1 MALSLSDFEPL
12 TLRNYKDY
20 RSGLFRA
27 YRNPRY
33 YQSPLRLMH
42 QPHVFKVGYVGDD
55 VVVIKDRQIMGTQV
69 LYSILPPNNWEV
81 IDALTESGIPCFL
94 SDEDVHFAPKRYGLV
109 PVKDNIEYVYH
120 LSAFSDRFGVN
131 KNQLRRPCN
140 RAESLCESGA
150 LNIRAYWGDVPYD
163 TLESCK
169 ALTVKWLGQRAKS
182 AWKPNYF
189 LDVFNQY
196 AATSPD
202 PALLLTVMQGD
213 RCLGYHL
220 SHRVCNG
227 IIYDVACKD
236 YEDTPIKNM
245 TPVLLHHAS
254 KAWAERFPSQVEYL
268 RVNRGAAVRGKA
280 SRIAKEKLRPMLS
293 NQIYKTVPHFKMTR
307 DLRDALY
314 NLTNEELKMPEWI

>member
-27 YRNPRY
+27 YRHPRY

-55 VVVIKDRQIMGTQV
+55 VVVIKDRQIMGTQI

-182 AWKPNYF
+182 AWNPNYF

-202 PALLLTVMQGD
+202 QALLLTIMQGD
-213 RCLGYHL
+213 RCVGYHL

-236 YEDTPIKNM
+236 YDDTLIKNM
-245 TPVLLHHAS
+245 TPVLLHYAS
-254 KAWAERFPSQVEYL
+254 KEWAERFPSQVDYL

-280 SRIAKEKLRPMLS
+280 SRIAKEKLRPYLR
-293 NQIYKTVPHFKMTR
+293 NQIYKTVPDVKMTR
-307 DLRDALY
+307 DLKESLY
-314 NLTNEELKMPEWI
+314 RSPKDIFGIEWI

>member
-1 MALSLSDFEPL
+1 MALSLAEFEPL
-12 TLRNYKDY
+12 TLDNLLDY
-20 RSGLFRA
+20 RNGLFRA
-27 YRNPRY
+27 YRHPRY

-42 QPHVFKVGYVGDD
+42 QPHVFKVGYVNDD

-69 LYSILPPNNWEV
+69 LYSILPPSNWEV
-81 IDALTESGIPCFL
+81 IDTLTEAGIPCFM
-94 SDEDVHFAPKRYGLV
+94 SDEDLDWAPSRFGVEK
-109 PVKDNIEYVYH
+109 VKDNVEYVYH

-150 LNIRAYWGDVPYD
+150 LNINAYWGEVPYD

-169 ALTVKWLGQRAKS
+169 ALTIKWLGQRAKT

-196 AATSPD
+196 AATTPD
-202 PALLLTVMQGD
+202 QALLLTIMKGD

-227 IIYDVACKD
+227 IIYDVSCKD
-236 YEDTPIKNM
+236 YDDTPIKNM
-245 TPVLLHHAS
+245 TPVMLHHAS

-268 RVNRGAAVRGKA
+268 RVNRGAAVRGA
-280 SRIAKEKLRPMLS
+280 SSRIAKEKLRPYLR
-293 NQIYKTVPHFKMTR
+293 NQIYKTVPDIKMTK
-307 DLRDALY
+307 
-314 NLTNEELKMPEWI
+314 ELKQDLFKTDKRVKWV

>member
-1 MALSLSDFEPL
+1 MALNLSDFEPL
-12 TLRNYKDY
+12 TFYNIRQY
-20 RSGLFRA
+20 RTGLYRA
-27 YRNPRY
+27 YRHPRY

-42 QPHVFKVGYVGDD
+42 QPHVFKVGYIDDD

-81 IDALTESGIPCFL
+81 IDTLTEAGIPCFL
-94 SDEDVHFAPKRYGLV
+94 SDEDVHFAPKKNGVV

-120 LSAFSDRFGVN
+120 LSAFSDRYGVN

-150 LNIRAYWGDVPYD
+150 ITIDAYWGEVPFEV
-163 TLESCK
+163 LESCK
-169 ALTVKWLGQRAKS
+169 NLTGKWLGQRTKT

-202 PALLLTVMQGD
+202 PILLLTVMQED

-236 YEDTPIKNM
+236 YDDTPIKNM
-245 TPVLLHHAS
+245 TPVLLHYAS
-254 KAWAERFPSQVEYL
+254 KAWAERYPSQIEYL
-268 RVNRGAAVRGKA
+268 RVNRGAAVRGA
-280 SRIAKEKLRPMLS
+280 SSRIAKEKLRPVLR
-293 NQIYKTVPHFKMTR
+293 NQIYKTVPDVKMTR
-307 DLRDALY
+307 ELRDSFFETA
-314 NLTNEELKMPEWI
+314 KSPEWI